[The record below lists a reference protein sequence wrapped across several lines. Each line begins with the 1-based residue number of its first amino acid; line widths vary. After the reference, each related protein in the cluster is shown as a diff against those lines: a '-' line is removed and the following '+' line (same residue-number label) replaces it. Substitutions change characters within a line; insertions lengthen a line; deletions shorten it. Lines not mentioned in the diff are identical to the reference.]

1 MFPLVKHKC
10 FCYTVSKGMGRFKRI
25 RTMVLSTL
33 LASGGFFAIVAGS
46 AYAITVISESY
57 QSTAEL
63 PVGAV
68 VSLVKDS
75 RTDVEPAF
83 TANVDNLLGV
93 VVNPDSSLITVS
105 TGNAQQVQIATSGT
119 LPVLVSDINGEVKR
133 GDHITSSPL
142 KGVGMLAN
150 GNVRV
155 VGIAQGDMTGKHEEI
170 IKDVDGNDQ
179 KVTIGE
185 VPVLIN
191 VAYFFKE
198 PEKSIIPVALQNVAN
213 SLAGRE
219 VKPLPIIIS
228 AVIFIV
234 TLIVVVSIIFSMIRH
249 SIISVGR
256 NPMSQSA
263 VYRDVIHLSALV
275 VGILAVAIVAIYMV
289 LTRM

>member
-1 MFPLVKHKC
+1 MKHKL
-10 FCYTVSKGMGRFKRI
+10 FCYTVIKGIGRLTTTRSI
-25 RTMVLSTL
+25 ILRTL
-33 LASGGFFAIVAGS
+33 LVGS
-46 AYAITVISESY
+46 VLLLTSVHTAHALTVISESY
-57 QSTAEL
+57 QSQSTL
-63 PVGAV
+63 PVGTI

-75 RTDVEPAF
+75 RTDVEPSL
-83 TANVDNLLGV
+83 TSNVDNLLGV
-93 VVNPDSSLITVS
+93 TINPDSSLITVS
-105 TGNAQQVQIATSGT
+105 TGNTQQAQIATSGT
-119 LPVLVSDINGEVKR
+119 LPVMVSNINGEVKR
-133 GDHITSSPL
+133 GDHVTASPL
-142 KGVGMLAN
+142 KGLGMLAN

-155 VGIAQGDMTGKHEEI
+155 VGIAQGDMTSRREEI

-198 PEKSIIPVALQNVAN
+198 PEKSVIPASLQNVAN

-219 VKPLPIIIS
+219 VQPIPIIING
-228 AVIFIV
+228 AIFIV
-234 TLIVVVSIIFSMIRH
+234 TIIAVVSIIFSMIRH

-275 VGILAVAIVAIYMV
+275 VGILAVATVAIYMV

>member
-1 MFPLVKHKC
+1 MKHKL
-10 FCYTVSKGMGRFKRI
+10 FCYTVIKGIGRLTTTRSI
-25 RTMVLSTL
+25 ILRTL
-33 LASGGFFAIVAGS
+33 LVGS
-46 AYAITVISESY
+46 VLLLTSVHTAHALTVISESY
-57 QSTAEL
+57 QSQSTL
-63 PVGAV
+63 PVGTI

-75 RTDVEPAF
+75 RTDVEPSL
-83 TANVDNLLGV
+83 TSNVDNLLGV
-93 VVNPDSSLITVS
+93 TINPDSSLITVS
-105 TGNAQQVQIATSGT
+105 TGNTQQAQIATSGT
-119 LPVLVSDINGEVKR
+119 LPVMVSNINGEVKR
-133 GDHITSSPL
+133 GDHVTASPL
-142 KGVGMLAN
+142 KGLGMLAN

-155 VGIAQGDMTGKHEEI
+155 VGIAQGDMTSRREEI

-198 PEKSIIPVALQNVAN
+198 PEKSVIPASLQNVAN

-219 VKPLPIIIS
+219 VQPIPIIIS
-228 AVIFIV
+228 GAIFIV
-234 TLIVVVSIIFSMIRH
+234 TIIAVVSIIFSMIRH

-275 VGILAVAIVAIYMV
+275 VGILAVATVAIYMV

>member
-1 MFPLVKHKC
+1 MTTTRSIIL
-10 FCYTVSKGMGRFKRI
+10 R
-25 RTMVLSTL
+25 TL
-33 LASGGFFAIVAGS
+33 LVGS
-46 AYAITVISESY
+46 VLLLTSVHTAHALTVISESY
-57 QSTAEL
+57 QSQSTL
-63 PVGAV
+63 PVGTI

-75 RTDVEPAF
+75 RTDVEPSL
-83 TANVDNLLGV
+83 TSNVDNLLGV
-93 VVNPDSSLITVS
+93 TIDPDSSLITVS
-105 TGNAQQVQIATSGT
+105 TGNTQQAQIATSGT
-119 LPVLVSDINGEVKR
+119 LPVMVSNINGEVKR
-133 GDHITSSPL
+133 GDHVTASPL
-142 KGVGMLAN
+142 KSLGMLAN

-155 VGIAQGDMTGKHEEI
+155 VGIAQGDMTSRREEI

-198 PEKSIIPVALQNVAN
+198 PEKSVIPASLQNVAN

-219 VKPLPIIIS
+219 VQPIPIIIS
-228 AVIFIV
+228 GAIFIV
-234 TLIVVVSIIFSMIRH
+234 TIIAVVSIIFSMIRH

-275 VGILAVAIVAIYMV
+275 VGILAVATVAIYMV

>member
-63 PVGAV
+63 PVGTV

>member
-1 MFPLVKHKC
+1 
-10 FCYTVSKGMGRFKRI
+10 MGRLTTTRSI
-25 RTMVLSTL
+25 ILRTL
-33 LASGGFFAIVAGS
+33 LVGS
-46 AYAITVISESY
+46 VLLLTSVHTAHALTVISESY
-57 QSTAEL
+57 QSQSTL
-63 PVGAV
+63 PAGTI

-75 RTDVEPAF
+75 RTDVEPSL
-83 TANVDNLLGV
+83 TSNVDNLLGV
-93 VVNPDSSLITVS
+93 TINPDSSLITVS
-105 TGNAQQVQIATSGT
+105 TGNTQQAQIATSGT
-119 LPVLVSDINGEVKR
+119 LPVMVSNINGEVKR
-133 GDHITSSPL
+133 GDHVTASPL
-142 KGVGMLAN
+142 KGLGMLAN

-155 VGIAQGDMTGKHEEI
+155 VGIAQGDMTSRREEI

-198 PEKSIIPVALQNVAN
+198 PEKSVIPASLQNVAN

-219 VKPLPIIIS
+219 VQPIPIIIS
-228 AVIFIV
+228 GAIFIV
-234 TLIVVVSIIFSMIRH
+234 TIIAVVSIIFSMIRH

-275 VGILAVAIVAIYMV
+275 VGILAVATVAIYMV

>member
-1 MFPLVKHKC
+1 
-10 FCYTVSKGMGRFKRI
+10 
-25 RTMVLSTL
+25 MVLSTL

-63 PVGAV
+63 PVGTV